1 MFMWGVQLVEIPR
14 DMISISM
21 LHEPKYYSL
30 RFIILG
36 EILHLSGDSHF
47 ATMVHNVLAT
57 FHHQRVVMVGFGL
70 GILSDLQDS
79 AVVLPANS
87 CQKSRCGGTVLQCGY
102 Q

>member
-1 MFMWGVQLVEIPR
+1 
-14 DMISISM
+14 MISISM